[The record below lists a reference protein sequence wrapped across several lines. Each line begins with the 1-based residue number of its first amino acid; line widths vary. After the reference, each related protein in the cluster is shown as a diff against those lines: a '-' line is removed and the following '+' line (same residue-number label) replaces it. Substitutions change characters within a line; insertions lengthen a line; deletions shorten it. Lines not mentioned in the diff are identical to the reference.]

1 MGRNSGKG
9 GKGQKKQR
17 NKEVDTSKRSLLLKD
32 SEALHEYAQIMKAL
46 GDRRFQ
52 VSCFDGQNRVAHIPG
67 KFNKRM
73 FFSTDDVVLVQLRD
87 YQPDKVDIIHK
98 YTSDEIRTLKKMG
111 EIPSTA
117 ATAEAD
123 LNSDNDTEAV
133 VFDDNNT
140 LDNL

>member
-17 NKEVDTSKRSLLLKD
+17 NKEVDTGKRALQLKD
-32 SEALHEYAQIMKAL
+32 ADALHEYAQIMKAL

-67 KFNKRM
+67 KFNKRT

-111 EIPSTA
+111 EIPAKA
-117 ATAEAD
+117 ATSEAD
-123 LNSDNDTEAV
+123 LHSDDDTDAV
-133 VFDDNNT
+133 IFDNNNT
-140 LDNL
+140 IDNL